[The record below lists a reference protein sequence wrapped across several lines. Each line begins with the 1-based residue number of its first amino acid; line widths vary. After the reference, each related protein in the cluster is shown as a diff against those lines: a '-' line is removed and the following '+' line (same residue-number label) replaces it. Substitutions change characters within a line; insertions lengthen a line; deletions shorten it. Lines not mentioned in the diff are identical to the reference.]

1 MRIHQG
7 ILIAEQRRVVDA
19 IPLVDYSMLDDGPY
33 LVANAC
39 MHCQA
44 RYFDRRSGC
53 AKCGGQDFRSVRI
66 ADTGTL
72 RTFTIVLPRD
82 RLRVLEKSAL

>member
-1 MRIHQG
+1 M
-7 ILIAEQRRVVDA
+7 DA

-33 LVANAC
+33 LVANEC

-82 RLRVLEKSAL
+82 RLRVLEESAL